1 MESVDATPS
10 FHRGDFL
17 FDLKS
22 GAGFAGSLPAFL
34 HKKITPGSARLIR
47 ADRLRRREDA
57 FLTIAERAVF
67 GSPSSPYLAL
77 FRRAGCEFGD
87 LARMVSADG
96 LEAALGRLL
105 AEGVYLTV
113 DEFKGR
119 REAERGGTAAPCG
132 PGLLRNPVTSRGVS
146 SKSGGSRG
154 EGAPLLLDFRFIAAC
169 AVNACLLLEAHGGSD
184 WVKADWE
191 SPGGGALFRLLK
203 LSRFG
208 RRPARWFSQL
218 DPASPGLHPRYRW
231 SARALRWVSVVAAA
245 PLPAVRHVPLDRPA
259 PIVLWMRTVLEA
271 GRTPFLFTFPS
282 SAVKI
287 ALAAAELG
295 LGLEGARFLVG
306 GEPVTEARL
315 STIRASG
322 AQAIPRYGSIECG
335 PVSYGCLAPVE
346 ADDTHVNLDLYAAV
360 QAGPEGG
367 PPGLPPRAVFL
378 TGLNP
383 WTPYVLINVNL
394 GDEAVLERRR
404 CGCPLEAAG
413 LGVHLR
419 SIRSFEKLT
428 GAGMTFMDTDVIRVL
443 ETDLP
448 ERFGGAATDYQ
459 VVEGEDGRGG
469 PLLRLLI
476 HPRLGPVDAV
486 DAASFFL
493 ERIGR
498 GSGVKRVMG
507 LTWKAAGIVRVERRP
522 PLPGPTGKILHLR
535 ADRRGPG

>member
-1 MESVDATPS
+1 
-10 FHRGDFL
+10 
-17 FDLKS
+17 
-22 GAGFAGSLPAFL
+22 
-34 HKKITPGSARLIR
+34 
-47 ADRLRRREDA
+47 
-57 FLTIAERAVF
+57 
-67 GSPSSPYLAL
+67 
-77 FRRAGCEFGD
+77 
-87 LARMVSADG
+87 MVSAEG
-96 LEAALGRLL
+96 LEKTLVKLL

-119 REAERGGTAAPCG
+119 VEAKRGPTAVGCG
-132 PGLLRNPVTSRGVS
+132 PELLRNPLSNLGVS

-154 EGAPLLLDFRFIAAC
+154 AGAPLLIDFKFIADC
-169 AVNACLLLEAHGGSD
+169 AVNACLLLEAYGGTG

-191 SPGGGALFRLLK
+191 TPGGGALFRLLK

-218 DPASPGLHPRYRW
+218 DPASPELHPRYKW
-231 SARALRWVSVVAAA
+231 SSRVLRWVSVVAAA
-245 PLPAVRHVPLDRPA
+245 PLPALRHVPLDRPE
-259 PIVLWMRTVLEA
+259 PIVQWMREILES

-282 SAVKI
+282 SAVKL
-287 ALAAAELG
+287 ALAASDLG
-295 LGLEGARFLVG
+295 LDLKGARFLVG

-315 STIRASG
+315 RTIRAAG
-322 AQAIPRYGSIECG
+322 ALAIPRYGSIECG
-335 PVSYGCLAPVE
+335 PISYGCLAPAE
-346 ADDTHVNLDLYAAV
+346 ADDTHINLDLYAVV
-360 QAGPEGG
+360 QAGPAGP
-367 PPGLPPRAVFL
+367 PPGLPRQALFL
-378 TGLNP
+378 TGLSP
-383 WTPYVLINVNL
+383 WTPYVFINVNL
-394 GDEAVLERRR
+394 GDGAVMERRK

-413 LGVHLR
+413 LGIHLR

-428 GAGMTFMDTDVIRVL
+428 GAGMTFMDTDIIRVL

-459 VVEGEDGRGG
+459 VVEGEDEEGR

-476 HPRLGPVDAV
+476 HPRLGPLEAG

-498 GSGVKRVMG
+498 GSGVERVMG